1 MDLTFVRGID
11 TKETIERDIR
21 ALFDDKGYLPIDI
34 PVLRVMEGYDLDMR
48 ARTFENAYEVAKIIA
63 DCFRDTGVFKRAMI
77 WLDEEMEVM
86 YMMFTT
92 HDDADLPEFLSMA
105 VAGNA

>member
-1 MDLTFVRGID
+1 MDCTFVRGID
-11 TKETIERDIR
+11 TKATIERDIR
-21 ALFDDKGYLPIDI
+21 DLFNDRGYQPLDI
-34 PVLRVMEGYDLDMR
+34 PVIRVMEGYDLDMR

-63 DCFRDTGVFKRAMI
+63 DCFRDTDIFKRCMI

-92 HDDADLPEFLSMA
+92 HEDAALPEFLTMA

>member
-1 MDLTFVRGID
+1 MDCTFVRGID

-21 ALFDDKGYLPIDI
+21 ELFDTRGYMPIDI
-34 PVLRVMEGYDLDMR
+34 PVVRVMEGYDLDMR
-48 ARTFENAYEVAKIIA
+48 ARSFENAYEVAKIIA
-63 DCFRDTGVFKRAMI
+63 DCFRDTDVFKRCMI

-92 HDDADLPEFLSMA
+92 HEDAALPEFLTMA